1 MKVNTIALSSNLLSF
16 IRNKIIIFHTPL
28 YTTIYIYT
36 EILYIEIYQ
45 NKFISRCNYIQDY
58 IALYIITYST
68 PLEIFTWDF
77 STISVSLNYSL
88 TILFPLAQLDRNL
101 DVELW
106 PPFHRC
112 RTDKSNFPLPTLP
125 IATTSSFRPNNGAFE
140 GVCELLRQAA

>member
-101 DVELW
+101 DVEL
-106 PPFHRC
+106 
-112 RTDKSNFPLPTLP
+112 
-125 IATTSSFRPNNGAFE
+125 
-140 GVCELLRQAA
+140 